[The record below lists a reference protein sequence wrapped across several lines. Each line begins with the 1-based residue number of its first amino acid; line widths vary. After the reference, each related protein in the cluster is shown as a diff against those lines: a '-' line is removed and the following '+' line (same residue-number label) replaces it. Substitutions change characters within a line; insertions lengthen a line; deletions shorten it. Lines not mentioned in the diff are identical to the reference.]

1 MHCYFLRYSFRTRL
15 TSYKV
20 YCPPLVFLPPCC
32 YTDATMKYIASDPQ
46 IMGGTPVIKG
56 TRTPVE
62 VILYRLKEGNSLGA
76 IHDLYPW
83 IALQTL
89 EGAVDEAIHL
99 ISSSSHGK
107 DISQA

>member
-1 MHCYFLRYSFRTRL
+1 MQY
-15 TSYKV
+15 
-20 YCPPLVFLPPCC
+20 LV
-32 YTDATMKYIASDPQ
+32 TDPQ

-62 VILYRLKEGNSLGA
+62 VILYRLKEGNSLED
-76 IHDLYPW
+76 IHHLYPW
-83 IALQTL
+83 IAMQTL

-99 ISSSSHGK
+99 ISSPSHGK